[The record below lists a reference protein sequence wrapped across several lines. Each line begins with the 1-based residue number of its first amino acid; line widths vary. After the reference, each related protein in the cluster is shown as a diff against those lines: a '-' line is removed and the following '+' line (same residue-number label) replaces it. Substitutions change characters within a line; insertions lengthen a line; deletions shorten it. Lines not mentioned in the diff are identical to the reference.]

1 MCLGSSTWLITFEEM
16 IRLISLHF
24 GLDCYTSELAA
35 YYKMCAVD
43 QIEEESSWQA
53 QTWLVS

>member
-1 MCLGSSTWLITFEEM
+1 M
-16 IRLISLHF
+16 IWLISLHF
-24 GLDCYTSELAA
+24 GLDCYTSELVA
-35 YYKMCAVD
+35 YYKKMCAVD

>member
-1 MCLGSSTWLITFEEM
+1 M
-16 IRLISLHF
+16 IRFISLHF